1 MQNNKIKV
9 KNLFKFLAKSKH
21 KAGEGL
27 EYGQYPFYTS
37 SATVNKYFDEY
48 DFESNKLIFAT
59 GGSASVHYAK
69 SKFAVSTDNFVLE
82 PFENVNAKYVYYY
95 LKSNIQI
102 LQDGF
107 HGVGLQHLSKDY
119 LSEIGIPMLN
129 STEQQ
134 KIVSILDKADEIRT
148 KKKQANE
155 KLDEF
160 LKSTFVDMFGNP
172 VNNTKNYP
180 VQNIASF
187 AKVKIGPFGSS
198 LHKEEYITDGI
209 PLVNPSQIVD
219 EKIVFDSSVSIT
231 EKKYKELQAYW
242 LQKDDIIIGR
252 RGEIGRAAV
261 VSNNVRCICGT
272 GSLFIRINK
281 PVIQPLIL
289 QKIISSNTMKE
300 KLLNNSVGVTMNN
313 LNAGIIENLGI
324 AIPPIEKQNKF
335 AQIVEKVE
343 EQKQKNE
350 KVIEQMDNLFNSLSQ
365 KAFKGELLSS
375 EPPNNVI
382 DLQAKQ
388 VLLHTKIIDKCRTH
402 QTFGS
407 VKLEKLFNI
416 CDMTQDLNLMPSGYH
431 RMAAGPYSPK
441 MRYSVEDKLQKNKW
455 IKITKTD
462 NKVEYKKDTNLSEY
476 YEMYDNA
483 FEKEKDKISWIL
495 DKFYNKTTD
504 YCEAFSTLYM
514 CWNDLLID
522 GKNPKKS
529 EIIDEFLNHWSKQ
542 KQRFNSVELKEIL
555 QDMENLH
562 LVPKGHGI
570 HTIDSNFDEDKTQ
583 LSLL

>member
-27 EYGQYPFYTS
+27 ECGQYPFYTS

-107 HGVGLQHLSKDY
+107 HGAGLQHLSKDY

-160 LKSTFVDMFGNP
+160 LKATFVDMFGDPVKNP
-172 VNNTKNYP
+172 KKHRETTIGEVCYFVKDGPHKSPNYQEIGIPFISVNNIISGKWNFDNIKYISKEDHETFKKRCHAERGDVLYTKGGTTG
-180 VQNIASF
+180 F
-187 AKVKIGPFGSS
+187 AKYVDIDLDFSNWVHVAVLKFDKNIMNGRFFESMLNS
-198 LHKEEYITDGI
+198 DYCYKQ
-209 PLVNPSQIVD
+209 SQQY
-219 EKIVFDSSVSIT
+219 T
-231 EKKYKELQAYW
+231 
-242 LQKDDIIIGR
+242 R
-252 RGEIGRAAV
+252 
-261 VSNNVRCICGT
+261 
-272 GSLFIRINK
+272 
-281 PVIQPLIL
+281 
-289 QKIISSNTMKE
+289 
-300 KLLNNSVGVTMNN
+300 
-313 LNAGIIENLGI
+313 GI
-324 AIPPIEKQNKF
+324 ANRDLVLGQMKKIRLYLPTIEEQNKY

-343 EQKQKNE
+343 EQKQRNE

-365 KAFKGELLSS
+365 KAFKVDLLSS
-375 EPPNNVI
+375 ETPNNVV
-382 DLQAKQ
+382 DLQARQ
-388 VLLHTKIIDKCRTH
+388 VLLHTKIIDRCRTH

-455 IKITKTD
+455 IKITKTG
-462 NKVEYKKDTNLSEY
+462 NKIEYKKDTNLSEY

-555 QDMENLH
+555 QDIENLH
-562 LVPKGHGI
+562 LTPKGHGI
-570 HTIDSNFDEDKTQ
+570 HTIDSDFDEDKSQ